1 LESTGGGRAAV
12 RTCLGRLGVALLVA
26 AVFVGCARME
36 VAQSEPRL
44 GQQSLVRD
52 GVPGVYSRQRESLAL
67 LRLARQQ
74 FQAGKRPVYVPEQPT
89 DDTLDHARASVYG
102 QLIMAAYKMYED
114 DPTKLRP
121 TPRWIPAGYKFVA
134 WVQMQDFFFGKT
146 DWKFYGILAVNTL
159 KTNEYVLAIRG
170 TEGWE
175 EWFDDS
181 VSMLLV
187 PLPRFGDKVG
197 AGFLKIYQSIRVV
210 CPLGSLERE
219 GTFAEQVTAAIR
231 RCAGRTEPANI
242 VVTGHSLGG
251 AIATLF
257 VADNVAHQPSD
268 ITILLICTFASPKVG
283 DYDFAVKF
291 NHLGV
296 TSWRIVD
303 EPDVIP
309 MLFLFGFYHVQT
321 EYPFSSLSFVVW
333 TLPCFHY
340 LETYLHWL
348 DPNQPLKPC
357 CVWPSAARTAQLRR
371 CSIRPGSKRNCASTS
386 HEVGTTINTA
396 IKVE

>member
-1 LESTGGGRAAV
+1 M
-12 RTCLGRLGVALLVA
+12 RTCLGRLSVTLLVA
-26 AVFVGCARME
+26 AVLVGCARIE
-36 VAQSEPRL
+36 VAQCEPRQ
-44 GQQSLVRD
+44 GQQSLIRD
-52 GVPGVYSRQRESLAL
+52 GVPVVYSRQREL
-67 LRLARQQ
+67 LGQ
-74 FQAGKRPVYVPEQPT
+74 FQAGKRPVYVPGQPT
-89 DDTLDHARASVYG
+89 DDTLDHARAAVYG
-102 QLIMAAYKMYED
+102 QLVMAAYKMYEP

-121 TPRWIPAGYKFVA
+121 TPCCIPAGYKFVA
-134 WVQMQDFFFGKT
+134 WVQMRDFFFGNT
-146 DWKFYGILAVNTL
+146 DWKFYGILTVNTL

-181 VSMLLV
+181 VSMILV
-187 PLPRFGDKVG
+187 PLPRFGGKVG
-197 AGFLKIYQSIRVV
+197 AGFLKIYQTIRVV
-210 CPLGSLERE
+210 CPPLGKGLSAESLERE
-219 GTFAEQVTAAIR
+219 GSFAEQVAAAIR
-231 RCAGRTEPANI
+231 HCAGRTEPANI

-251 AIATLF
+251 ALATLF

-268 ITILLICTFASPKVG
+268 ITIFLICTFASPKVG

-291 NHLGV
+291 NDLGV

-357 CVWPSAARTAQLRR
+357 CVWPNALKPCCVWPSAARTAQLRSR
-371 CSIRPGSKRNCASTS
+371 AALFART
-386 HEVGTTINTA
+386 
-396 IKVE
+396 